1 MPASRG
7 CLPRHGRRLE
17 IICGLIKVVT
27 TISSLPGMKLN
38 KTLLV
43 QKLKALG
50 VHLTIS
56 VALVGIAL
64 WLMLRLWF
72 PTPLFTTD
80 GGSLGLKLLLVVDL
94 VLGPMLTFVVFN
106 PQKARRLMVLDL
118 SVIAILQLGAYGYG
132 LSNIH
137 SVRVQAVA
145 FHDGQF
151 HSVTADRFAEQ
162 EIKPSDWQ
170 ALGTG
175 APYIVNVR
183 EPLPGDE
190 SSGVFAFGFTVG
202 LEPHQLQFLYTPLRS
217 AADTVWQAG
226 SSLAEV
232 RAQRPVLAN
241 TAQRWLEKQG
251 QSAEAVRFLRLQ
263 GFYDAAVLVINQRGE
278 WLGGFA
284 GDLPALVAP
293 AKSPAKP

>member
-1 MPASRG
+1 
-7 CLPRHGRRLE
+7 
-17 IICGLIKVVT
+17 
-27 TISSLPGMKLN
+27 MKLD
-38 KTLLV
+38 KSLIV
-43 QKLKALG
+43 QKFKALAA
-50 VHLTIS
+50 HLSIS
-56 VALVGIAL
+56 TVLVGIAL
-64 WLMLRLWF
+64 WLMLKLWF

-80 GGSLGLKLLLVVDL
+80 GGSLGLKLLLLVDL

-151 HSVTADRFAEQ
+151 DSVTADRFAEQ
-162 EIKPSDWQ
+162 EIKPGDWQ
-170 ALGTG
+170 ALGAG

-183 EPLPGDE
+183 EPLPGEE
-190 SSGVFAFGFTVG
+190 SSDVFAFGFTAG

-226 SSLAEV
+226 SSLAQL
-232 RAQRPVLAN
+232 RAQRPVLAD

-251 QSAEAVRFLRLQ
+251 QSAEAVRFVRLQ
-263 GFYDAAVLVINQRGE
+263 GFYDVAVLVINQRGE

-284 GDLPALVAP
+284 GDLPKKPLKPLTPSSA
-293 AKSPAKP
+293 SPRS

>member
-1 MPASRG
+1 
-7 CLPRHGRRLE
+7 
-17 IICGLIKVVT
+17 
-27 TISSLPGMKLN
+27 MKLN

-43 QKLKALG
+43 QKLKALA

-56 VALVGIAL
+56 AALVGIAL

-72 PTPLFTTD
+72 PTPLFSTD
-80 GGSLGLKLLLVVDL
+80 GGSLGLKLLLLVDL

-118 SVIAILQLGAYGYG
+118 SVIALLQLAAYGYG

-151 HSVTADRFAEQ
+151 HSVTADRYAEQ
-162 EIKPSDWQ
+162 EIQPGDWQ
-170 ALGTG
+170 ALGAG

-190 SSGVFAFGFTVG
+190 SSGVFAYGFTVG

-217 AADTVWQAG
+217 AADAVWQAG
-226 SSLAEV
+226 SSLAELS
-232 RAQRPVLAN
+232 AQRPLLAES
-241 TAQRWLEKQG
+241 AQRWLEKHG
-251 QSAEAVRFLRLQ
+251 LSAEAVRFLRLQ
-263 GFYDAAVLVINQRGE
+263 GFYDAAVGVINQRGE

-284 GDLPALVAP
+284 GDLPKKPLKPLTPSSASP
-293 AKSPAKP
+293 KS